1 MTDSLEAFRE
11 EARSWIDENF
21 PKGLAG
27 VPGGFVLVR
36 TVDKDLTDD
45 QLLWKER
52 MGKKGWGVPTWP
64 AAYGGG
70 GLDREQARALND
82 ELKKAGAYNPI
93 GGMGVGMFGPT
104 LLEYGTEEQKQKYI
118 PDIVTG
124 KTRWC
129 QGFSEPN
136 AGSDLASL
144 QTKAED
150 KGDHFLING
159 QKTWTSGGS
168 SADMMFCLVRTDK
181 TRKHDGISFVVFSM
195 HQPGIE
201 VRPIE
206 LIAGNSPFCETFI
219 TDVKVPKDDL
229 IGQLN
234 QGWTVGK
241 RLLQHERSGMD
252 GGGKSNSSAEEGSLG
267 VALKK
272 YVGEDAQG
280 RLDDPDLRT
289 RVIANEIDRKAL
301 KQTIQRIAQEAKG
314 NAGPSAATS
323 VMKNAFMRISQEKA
337 EIQIEAMG
345 QQGLGWEGE
354 GYTDDELQTVRAWLG
369 GKAGSIYGGSSEV
382 QNNIIAKRIL
392 GLPDLTQKK

>member
-1 MTDSLEAFRE
+1 
-11 EARSWIDENF
+11 
-21 PKGLAG
+21 
-27 VPGGFVLVR
+27 
-36 TVDKDLTDD
+36 
-45 QLLWKER
+45 
-52 MGKKGWGVPTWP
+52 
-64 AAYGGG
+64 
-70 GLDREQARALND
+70 
-82 ELKKAGAYNPI
+82 
-93 GGMGVGMFGPT
+93 
-104 LLEYGTEEQKQKYI
+104 
-118 PDIVTG
+118 
-124 KTRWC
+124 
-129 QGFSEPN
+129 
-136 AGSDLASL
+136 
-144 QTKAED
+144 
-150 KGDHFLING
+150 
-159 QKTWTSGGS
+159 
-168 SADMMFCLVRTDK
+168 
-181 TRKHDGISFVVFSM
+181 
-195 HQPGIE
+195 
-201 VRPIE
+201 
-206 LIAGNSPFCETFI
+206 
-219 TDVKVPKDDL
+219 
-229 IGQLN
+229 
-234 QGWTVGK
+234 
-241 RLLQHERSGMD
+241 MD
-252 GGGKSNSSAEEGSLG
+252 GGGKSNSSGEEGSLG